1 MQAIQLAFKY
11 LVRNKGRTV
20 LLLLVLLM
28 THTLILGTNMMM
40 QATEHSKQLLEE
52 KTNSKIVVETTQ
64 PLNGRIIDQIQH
76 LSGVSFLNCIGRQV
90 LFPENFHVITMSDSL
105 DEDNLSSAVI
115 TYSDLQRDGPFADG
129 IYRLADGNYIKL
141 GKKGAVVHMNLAQ
154 QNGLSIGESIIISNR
169 AGKTV
174 TVPIIGLFRSVGN
187 VEKDQPD
194 ATGALN
200 RIENQIFVDQD
211 SYKKCIDTVS
221 YDSLCVYLENPK
233 NADALKNTLRHM
245 LGKNVVLNT
254 ADALYSQ
261 LMAPLEQAS
270 NVASLMRTLAVF
282 MGTTVSTLLLC
293 LWMKSRQKE
302 IAVYMSLGRTKGNIL
317 GQLVMESGGIF
328 ILSIIGTM
336 FASNGIAAFLKNMV
350 VDSNLI
356 NGNMKITVQD
366 IGLLILLGFGMIL
379 VAQLF
384 SVIPILKSKPKDI
397 LTKMEG

>member
-1 MQAIQLAFKY
+1 MRAIQLAFKY
-11 LVRNKGRTV
+11 LVRNKGRTI
-20 LLLLVLLM
+20 LLLLILLM
-28 THTLILGTNMMM
+28 THTLILGTGMMM

-64 PLNGRIIDQIQH
+64 PLNRRIIDQIQH
-76 LSGVSFLNCIGRQV
+76 LNGVSFLNCIGRQV

-129 IYRLADGNYIKL
+129 IYRLADGNYIKP

-154 QNGLSIGESIIISNR
+154 QNRLSIGESITISNSD
-169 AGKTV
+169 GKKL

-194 ATGALN
+194 ATDALN

-211 SYKKCIDTVS
+211 SYKRCFEIVS

-233 NADALKNTLRHM
+233 DADALKNTLRHM
-245 LGKNVVLNT
+245 LGQNVVLNT

-261 LMAPLEQAS
+261 IMAPLEQVGS
-270 NVASLMRTLAVF
+270 VARLMCTLAVF

-302 IAVYMSLGRTKGNIL
+302 IAVYMSLGRTKENIL

-328 ILSIIGTM
+328 MLSIIGTM
-336 FASNGIAAFLKNMV
+336 FASNGIATFLKNMV
-350 VDSNLI
+350 INPNII
-356 NGNMKITVQD
+356 NGNIKITVQD